1 MADHFEA
8 IVVGAGPAGNA
19 AALTLARA
27 GLDVVQLER
36 AEFPG
41 ARNAEGSLL
50 WAPALEKLIADFRT
64 QAPLER
70 HIVEQRLWRLE
81 ATTHTTGPPPAS
93 GAGTMLPDRYTI
105 LRGPFDAW
113 FSSALKAARVRTLFA
128 ATVTGVI
135 CEPDGRV
142 VGVSTAGG
150 GSFYADVVVL
160 AEGVESLV
168 ARQSGLRDDLQPQ
181 AVAVTVK
188 ELRRLPRPLLEKRFE
203 VEGDDGVVIEAAGIF
218 AAAVRCSGFVYTNR
232 ETLSVGIGCLL
243 SDIVASDLTPSELLD
258 RFRQHASIRALLA
271 DSEVIDFSARLSPEG
286 GYRVRPRLFGDG
298 WLACGDAMQ
307 PGSPAHRTGATLAL
321 ASGQLAGET
330 VVELIRHGRPATAR
344 HLSLYR
350 DKLERSTLLGMLQR
364 FSPAAEDERSA
375 PAADPRR
382 LAQASRSLG
391 RTTGAG
397 TRSRQQHLLRSFLQE
412 ARAKVIDGAA

>member
-8 IVVGAGPAGNA
+8 VVVGAGPAGNA

-27 GLDVVQLER
+27 GLDVLQLER

-50 WAPALEKLIADFRT
+50 WAPALEKLVADFRT

-81 ATTHTTGPPPAS
+81 ATTHTAGPQQVS
-93 GAGTMLPDRYTI
+93 NAGTILPDRYTI

-113 FSSALKAARVRTLFA
+113 FSAALKEAGVRTVFA
-128 ATVTGVI
+128 ATVTGLI
-135 CEPDGRV
+135 RETDGRV

-150 GSFYADVVVL
+150 SDFYADVVVL

-188 ELRRLPRPLLEKRFE
+188 ELRRLPRPLLEKRFG
-203 VEGDDGVVIEAAGIF
+203 VGGDEGVVIEASGAFGP
-218 AAAVRCSGFVYTNR
+218 AVRCSGFVYTNR
-232 ETLSVGIGCLL
+232 DTLSVGIGCLL

-258 RFRQHASIRALLA
+258 RFKHHPSIRSLLA

-298 WLACGDAMQ
+298 WLTCGDAMQ

-330 VVELIRHGRPATAR
+330 VVELMRHGRPTSAR

-364 FSPAAEDERSA
+364 YPLAAEDERST
-375 PAADPRR
+375 PATDPRR
-382 LAQASRSLG
+382 LAEASRSLAP
-391 RTTGAG
+391 TTGAVA
-397 TRSRQQHLLRSFLQE
+397 RSRQQRLLRGFVHD
-412 ARAKVIDGAA
+412 ARARVIDGAA